1 MFIDNIFNINND
13 DYVAISSTLFDNL
26 SFLNNFDEVS
36 SAYITSYKNSKYK
49 AQLNI
54 TVLLTDNADISFY
67 KNIVNKINNA
77 LSCINNF
84 PILFCVDYESN
95 YNSNINNSGSL
106 IRIEELLN
114 SDILF
119 DKKGFISS
127 IKNNYVP
134 TTFTYDFDLIE
145 IKPSISDDLA
155 FRLYKKN

>member
-1 MFIDNIFNINND
+1 MFIDNIFNINSND
-13 DYVAISSTLFDNL
+13 YINVSSILFDNL
-26 SFLNNFDEVS
+26 SYLRNLDDIS
-36 SAYITSYKNSKYK
+36 SAYITSYRNSKYK
-49 AQLNI
+49 VQLNI
-54 TVLLTDNADISFY
+54 TVLLVDNADISNY
-67 KNIVNKINNA
+67 KNIVNKINST
-77 LSCINNF
+77 LSNKINF

-95 YNSNINNSGSL
+95 YNSNVNNSSSL

-119 DKKGFISS
+119 DKKGLISS

-134 TTFTYDFDLIE
+134 TTFAYDFDLIE

>member
-1 MFIDNIFNINND
+1 MFIDNIFNINSND
-13 DYVAISSTLFDNL
+13 YINVSSILIDNL
-26 SFLNNFDEVS
+26 SYLRNLDDIS
-36 SAYITSYKNSKYK
+36 SAYITSYRNSKYK
-49 AQLNI
+49 VQLNI
-54 TVLLTDNADISFY
+54 TVLLVDNADISNY
-67 KNIVNKINNA
+67 KNIVNKINST
-77 LSCINNF
+77 LSNKINF

-95 YNSNINNSGSL
+95 YNSNVNNSSSL

-134 TTFTYDFDLIE
+134 TTFTYNFDLIE
-145 IKPSISDDLA
+145 IIPSIGDDLA